1 MLSDHFLIL
10 GCAVLFEMYL
20 LSSCSPI
27 PPTIAWP
34 KPEKNA
40 SAAFQKEKGYRLQT
54 TFQFTRCALPSAF
67 HILMLDL
74 TGETSEFVRQ
84 TAGHFWDCF
93 QLKISIKPE
102 SQWCCSRVWKKNH
115 REQHCGTKHCL
126 YPAERAGGTR
136 VLEGCLAS
144 APL

>member
-40 SAAFQKEKGYRLQT
+40 SAAFQKEKRLLT
-54 TFQFTRCALPSAF
+54 ANYFSVYMMCFAVRTS
-67 HILMLDL
+67 HINARLD
-74 TGETSEFVRQ
+74 
-84 TAGHFWDCF
+84 
-93 QLKISIKPE
+93 
-102 SQWCCSRVWKKNH
+102 
-115 REQHCGTKHCL
+115 
-126 YPAERAGGTR
+126 
-136 VLEGCLAS
+136 
-144 APL
+144 